1 MLDLTVGIIIKGTF
15 GTIVSLL
22 VKDVVMPPLGLTL
35 ESNRLCRT
43 VLLLQ
48 DCSAKS
54 SSVW

>member
-22 VKDVVMPPLGLTL
+22 VKDVIMPPLGLTL
-35 ESNRLCRT
+35 EGNRLRRT

-48 DCSAKS
+48 DCSSKPA
-54 SSVW
+54 SVC